1 MQNRKLWAGA
11 CLVLVSTLLAG
22 CPPAPKL
29 GVSTTSHHFGIDP
42 NTQEYETVF
51 AFQIFNNGTE
61 GTDLVFNVT
70 ASEPWISLDVPDT
83 TSTGEDDKVTV
94 TVTIDREY
102 SEAKSVGIGFAS
114 GKIDITS
121 SVGNASVAITTAP
134 DYFTENITAG
144 GGLEGLALT
153 FRESNGPSFY
163 EQTKTE
169 ITDFPTDI
177 SGEDTYGLDF
187 GLFGDPIRAGLFG
200 DATVPFYGTD
210 YDELYISSD
219 GWVSFGEEGNTP
231 TTLGDHF
238 AAPQIS
244 LLPVDATA
252 AGAKVSYLQE
262 ADKLVI
268 TYENAPTAGAP
279 GFNNNFQLEL
289 FFDGTIQMSFLD
301 VDPVISGV
309 LGLSV
314 GAGINGVP
322 PADFLETDLTDVNT
336 APLKTL

>member
-1 MQNRKLWAGA
+1 MVKKNVWVGA
-11 CLVLVSTLLAG
+11 SLLLASTLLAG

-29 GVSTTSHHFGIDP
+29 GVSATSHHFGIDT

-51 AFQIFNNGTE
+51 AFQVFNNGTD
-61 GTDLVFNVT
+61 GTELVFNVT
-70 ASEPWISLDVPDT
+70 PSEPWISVDVPDT
-83 TSTGEDDKVTV
+83 TSTGKDDKVTI

-102 SEAKSVGIGFAS
+102 SEAKSSGIGFAT
-114 GKIDITS
+114 GEIDISS
-121 SVGNASVAITTAP
+121 SVGDATVAITTAP

-144 GGLEGLALT
+144 GDLEGLALT

-163 EQTKTE
+163 EQTKTA
-169 ITDFPTDI
+169 ITGFPTDI
-177 SGEDTYGLDF
+177 SGEDTLGLDF

-200 DATVPFYGTD
+200 DETVSFYGVE
-210 YDELYISSD
+210 YDELFISSD
-219 GWVSFGEEGNTP
+219 GWVSFGTEGNSP
-231 TTLGDHF
+231 STLGGHF

-244 LLPVDATA
+244 MLPVDATA

-268 TYENAPTAGAP
+268 TYEDVPTAGAP
-279 GFNNNFQLEL
+279 GFDNNFQLEL
-289 FFDGTIQMSFLD
+289 FFDGTIQISYLD

-309 LGLSV
+309 VGLSV
-314 GAGINGVP
+314 GNGVNGVP
-322 PADFLETDLTDVNT
+322 PADFLESDLTDVNT